1 MALITDVCQLMRQC
15 MGGTGKS
22 QKETCAEIGKN
33 VKSVGGVLYKH
44 RKGISGKTIE
54 LFDALGY
61 DVEVRIL
68 PKEREGSGKM
78 RRCGYVDGFFLM
90 RRESG
95 VKEEDLA
102 AETGLY
108 GKYSASYVAM
118 HYPFPL
124 TRYLRCANV
133 MGYDVLLH
141 KKGRPL
147 HESIVVVN
155 QRFLSEKPGK

>member
-1 MALITDVCQLMRQC
+1 MALITDVCQLLRQC
-15 MGGTGKS
+15 IGGTGKS
-22 QKETCAEIGKN
+22 QKETCEELGKN
-33 VKSVGGVLYKH
+33 VKSVGGVLYKR

-61 DVEVRIL
+61 DVEVHIV
-68 PKEREGSGKM
+68 PKDREKTGPL

-95 VKEEDLA
+95 AKEEDLA
-102 AETGLY
+102 AATGLN
-108 GKYSASYVAM
+108 GKYSSGYLATHA
-118 HYPFPL
+118 PFPL
-124 TRYLRCANV
+124 TRYLRGANV

-155 QRFLSEKPGK
+155 QRFLS

>member
-1 MALITDVCQLMRQC
+1 MALVTDVCQLLRQC
-15 MGGTGKS
+15 IGSTGKS

-33 VKSVGGVLYKH
+33 VKSVGGVLYKQ
-44 RKGISGKTIE
+44 RKGISGKMIE

-68 PKEREGSGKM
+68 PKDRENTGAL

-95 VKEEDLA
+95 AKEEDLA
-102 AETGLY
+102 AATGLY
-108 GKYSASYVAM
+108 GKYSASYLAR
-118 HYPFPL
+118 HAPFPL

-141 KKGRPL
+141 KKGRPM

-155 QRFLSEKPGK
+155 QRFLS